1 MFHEPP
7 LLAHHVGEYTGI
19 LRFAALGSLIGVGLM
34 RAFLPAIGAARRLLW
49 VSIGGVGV
57 NAVLNYRLIHG
68 AFGLP
73 RLGFLG
79 SAVATTITIWLTAF
93 ALIWL
98 LHGRQRFRHSSPPP
112 ARLPMMGELIGIG
125 WPVAITYGVEST
137 LFLATGLTIGVLGAT
152 SLAAHQI
159 ALNVASVAF
168 MVPLAISRPPT
179 CGSVTGSAQGRPSPR
194 GMPASS
200 HSASVWR
207 S

>member
-1 MFHEPP
+1 M
-7 LLAHHVGEYTGI
+7 
-19 LRFAALGSLIGVGLM
+19 
-34 RAFLPAIGAARRLLW
+34 
-49 VSIGGVGV
+49 
-57 NAVLNYRLIHG
+57 
-68 AFGLP
+68 
-73 RLGFLG
+73 
-79 SAVATTITIWLTAF
+79 
-93 ALIWL
+93 IWL
-98 LHGRQRFRHSSPPP
+98 LHGRQRFRHFVTA
-112 ARLPMMGELIGIG
+112 ARPKLPMMGELIGIG

-168 MVPLAISRPPT
+168 MVPLAIEPPT